1 MAYVSKRR
9 YGKVYQFL
17 FKKSKIK
24 ENMPILQ
31 HFYATCWEN
40 LFPLK
45 IFVGLSILM
54 YYLISCNKLFVLF
67 NALNTINIQ
76 HFVFLLDP
84 LKN

>member
-1 MAYVSKRR
+1 MS
-9 YGKVYQFL
+9 
-17 FKKSKIK
+17 
-24 ENMPILQ
+24 ILQ

-40 LFPLK
+40 LFPVK

-54 YYLISCNKLFVLF
+54 YYLISFNKLFVLF

-84 LKN
+84 FEKLTVKKQHGVVLIYTKCAGFKT